1 MAQMRAS
8 LGWLSIVFVPTGIG
22 LILLAG
28 WMVSRDPAFSG
39 TNLSAAG
46 QVVDLERS
54 QSGNGVA
61 SYRPVVVF
69 RDASGVERQFVGGI
83 GANPP
88 DYRKGDR
95 VAVRYDPAAADE
107 AVIDSWSQR
116 LMGPS
121 VAGALGGL
129 LLWFEAR
136 SIRSA
141 LRARRRSRLLAS
153 DGINLPPG

>member
-1 MAQMRAS
+1 MAQTRVS
-8 LGWLSIVFVPTGIG
+8 IGWLSIVFVPVGIG

-39 TNLSAAG
+39 AAMSAAG
-46 QVVDLERS
+46 RVVDLKRS

-88 DYRKGDR
+88 DYRKGDQ
-95 VAVRYDPAAADE
+95 VAVRYDPAAPVE

-116 LMGPS
+116 LMGPG
-121 VAGALGGL
+121 VAFGLGGL

-141 LRARRRSRLLAS
+141 LRARRLARVRAK

>member
-1 MAQMRAS
+1 MAQTRAS

-39 TNLSAAG
+39 TTLSVAG
-46 QVVDLERS
+46 QVVDLKRS

-69 RDASGVERQFVGGI
+69 RDASGAERQFIGSI

-88 DYRKGDR
+88 DYRKGDQ
-95 VAVRYDPAAADE
+95 VAVRYDPAAPDE

-116 LMGPS
+116 LMGPG
-121 VAGALGGL
+121 VAGGLGGL

-141 LRARRRSRLLAS
+141 LRARRLARVRTRN
-153 DGINLPPG
+153 GIHLPPG